1 VLATVVV
8 LIVVAVIV
16 VVDSTGGKSSPDH
29 DAGRATAPSPSKPK
43 ATAPVLASPDG
54 TAIDASYFA
63 QGACMGYTPT
73 TGNRHTTVFLDAGHG
88 GVDPGGTGTTESG
101 TAISEAKLTLAVE
114 LDTMA
119 LLRAQGFTVVVS
131 RTEDTTVLRLAPDDV
146 SQGALTLLGAHDD
159 VVARDIC
166 ANDAKADVLVG
177 IYFDAGGSPSN
188 AGSVTGYDAS
198 RPFWKSSRRLATLV
212 QEDVLTSM
220 NAQGWGI
227 PDEGALPDGGL
238 GSLVPADSPG
248 AGLAVKAASYNHVLL
263 LGPAEAGYF
272 GHPSEMPGALIEPL
286 YLTDPFEG
294 TVADSA
300 AGQQAIARGLA
311 TAIKQYFAP
320 PKARASS
327 PSTSSTS
334 ARSAPASAG

>member
-1 VLATVVV
+1 VLASVLVLVVV
-8 LIVVAVIV
+8 AAIV
-16 VVDSTGGKSSPDH
+16 VVDSTGGKSSPGH
-29 DAGRATAPSPSKPK
+29 GTTPSAAGKTKPK
-43 ATAPVLASPDG
+43 ATAPVQASADG
-54 TAIDASYFA
+54 TAIDPSYFA

-73 TGNRHTTVFLDAGHG
+73 KGNRHTTVFLDAGHG

-101 TAISEAKLTLAVE
+101 AAISEAKLTLAVE

-119 LLRAQGFTVVVS
+119 ALRAQGFTVVVS
-131 RTEDTTVLRLAPDDV
+131 RTENTTVLRLAPDDV
-146 SQGALTLLGAHDD
+146 SQGSLTLLGAHDD

-166 ANDAKADVLVG
+166 ANDVKADALVG
-177 IYFDAGGSPSN
+177 IYFDAGGSPTN
-188 AGSVTGYDAS
+188 AGSVTGYDPS

-212 QEDVLTSM
+212 QEDVLASM

-248 AGLAVKAASYNHVLL
+248 TGLAAKAASYNHVLL

-272 GHPSEMPGALIEPL
+272 THPSEMPGALIEPL

-300 AGQQAIARGLA
+300 TGQQAIARGLA
-311 TAIKQYFAP
+311 KAIEQYFAP
-320 PKARASS
+320 PKPRVS
-327 PSTSSTS
+327 PPATSSTS
-334 ARSAPASAG
+334 APSTSPG